1 MIHMS
6 SMSKRER
13 KRGKER
19 SIRIKQRREREKCM
33 SKIRLRRST
42 NLEDVGRD
50 IDRNRPITTTKLKGT
65 GAGCYKSQIGSSP
78 FLPTS

>member
-6 SMSKRER
+6 SISKRER

-42 NLEDVGRD
+42 NLEDV
-50 IDRNRPITTTKLKGT
+50 
-65 GAGCYKSQIGSSP
+65 
-78 FLPTS
+78 